1 MKKFVSIIVAVL
13 FCWQASADDYRKY
26 VEKYSDIAVKEMKR
40 TGVPA
45 SITLAQ
51 GLLESRAG
59 LSPLAADGN
68 NHFGIKCHNDWN
80 GKKMYHDDD
89 ANGECFRVYKS
100 AEESFKNHSDFLRGR
115 DRYKDLFELPQDDYK
130 AWAHGLKAAGYAT
143 DPRYAHKLIKLIE
156 DYELYKYDTGVPV
169 KVKTPREEETPV
181 VILPKQERT
190 SNYKETIS
198 LSLRR
203 EMYSQNGVP
212 CIYALEGESY
222 SSIAA
227 SQGLFLKEILNYN
240 DLKEDMPLEK
250 GTIVYLARKK
260 KEGPVNQYVIDAE
273 GETLYQISQRFG
285 VRYAALQQL
294 NVLLLGKKLEPGDTV
309 RLRK

>member
-1 MKKFVSIIVAVL
+1 MKKVVSIVVAVL
-13 FCWQASADDYRKY
+13 FSFVAIADDYQKY
-26 VEKYSDIAVKEMKR
+26 VEKYADIAVKEMKR

-68 NHFGIKCHNDWN
+68 NHFGIKCHNDWD

-89 ANGECFRVYKS
+89 ANSECFRVYKS

-115 DRYKDLFELPQDDYK
+115 DRYKSLFELPQDDYK
-130 AWAHGLKAAGYAT
+130 AWAHGLKEAGYAT

-156 DYELYKYDTGVPV
+156 DYELYEYDKDV
-169 KVKTPREEETPV
+169 KVTLKTPRQEETPV
-181 VILPKQERT
+181 LIPQQERS
-190 SNYKETIS
+190 SNYKETIA

-203 EMYSQNGVP
+203 ELYSQNGVP

-227 SQGLFLKEILNYN
+227 SQGLFLRELLRYN

-260 KEGPVNQYVIDAE
+260 QEGPVGQYVVDTE
-273 GETLYQISQRFG
+273 GETLYRIAQRFG
-285 VRYAALQQL
+285 IRYATLQQL
-294 NVLLLGKKLEPGDTV
+294 NVLLLGKTLEPGDTV

>member
-1 MKKFVSIIVAVL
+1 MKKVVSIIVAVL
-13 FCWQASADDYRKY
+13 FSLVAIADDYQKY
-26 VEKYSDIAVKEMKR
+26 VEKYADIAVKEMKR

-89 ANGECFRVYKS
+89 ANSECFRVYRS

-115 DRYKDLFELPQDDYK
+115 DRYKSLFELPQDDYK
-130 AWAHGLKAAGYAT
+130 AWAHGLKEAGYAT
-143 DPRYAHKLIKLIE
+143 DPRYAQKLIKLIE
-156 DYELYKYDTGVPV
+156 EYELYEYDKDV
-169 KVKTPREEETPV
+169 KVTLKTPREEETPV
-181 VILPKQERT
+181 VIPQQERS
-190 SNYKETIS
+190 SNYKETIA

-203 EMYSQNGVP
+203 ELYSQNGVP
-212 CIYALEGESY
+212 CIYALEGENY

-227 SQGLFLKEILNYN
+227 SQGLFLRELLRYN

-260 KEGPVNQYVIDAE
+260 QEGPVNQYVVDTE
-273 GETLYQISQRFG
+273 GETLYRIAQRFG
-285 VRYAALQQL
+285 IRYATLQQL
-294 NVLLLGKKLEPGDTV
+294 NVLLLGKTLEPGDTV

>member
-1 MKKFVSIIVAVL
+1 MKKVVSIVVAVL
-13 FCWQASADDYRKY
+13 FSFVAIADDYQKY
-26 VEKYSDIAVKEMKR
+26 VEKYADIAVKEMKR

-68 NHFGIKCHNDWN
+68 NHFGIKCHNDWD

-89 ANGECFRVYKS
+89 ANSECFRVYKS

-115 DRYKDLFELPQDDYK
+115 DRYKSLFELPQDDYK
-130 AWAHGLKAAGYAT
+130 AWAHGLKEAGYAT

-156 DYELYKYDTGVPV
+156 DYELYEYDKDV
-169 KVKTPREEETPV
+169 KVVLKTPRQEETPV
-181 VILPKQERT
+181 LIPQQERS
-190 SNYKETIS
+190 SNYKETIA

-203 EMYSQNGVP
+203 ELYSQNGVP

-227 SQGLFLKEILNYN
+227 SQGLFLRELLRYN

-260 KEGPVNQYVIDAE
+260 QEGPVGQYVVDTE
-273 GETLYQISQRFG
+273 GETLYRIAQRFG
-285 VRYAALQQL
+285 IRYATLQQL
-294 NVLLLGKKLEPGDTV
+294 NVLLLGKTLEPGDTV

>member
-1 MKKFVSIIVAVL
+1 MKKVVSIVVAVL
-13 FCWQASADDYRKY
+13 FSFVAIADDYQKY
-26 VEKYSDIAVKEMKR
+26 VEKYADIAVKEMKR

-68 NHFGIKCHNDWN
+68 NHFGIKCHNDWD

-89 ANGECFRVYKS
+89 ANSECFRVYKS

-115 DRYKDLFELPQDDYK
+115 DRYKSLFELPQDDYK
-130 AWAHGLKAAGYAT
+130 AWAHGLKEAGYAT

-156 DYELYKYDTGVPV
+156 DYELYEYDKDV
-169 KVKTPREEETPV
+169 KVTLKTPRQEETPV
-181 VILPKQERT
+181 LIPQQERS
-190 SNYKETIS
+190 SNYKETIA

-203 EMYSQNGVP
+203 ELYSQNGVP

-227 SQGLFLKEILNYN
+227 SQGLFLRELLRYN

-260 KEGPVNQYVIDAE
+260 QEGPVGRYVVDTE
-273 GETLYQISQRFG
+273 GETLYRIAQRFG
-285 VRYAALQQL
+285 IRYATLQQL
-294 NVLLLGKKLEPGDTV
+294 NVLLLGKTLEPGDTV

>member
-1 MKKFVSIIVAVL
+1 MKKVVSIVVAVL
-13 FCWQASADDYRKY
+13 FSFVAIADDYQKY
-26 VEKYSDIAVKEMKR
+26 VEKYADIAVKEMKR

-68 NHFGIKCHNDWN
+68 NHFGIKCHNDWD

-89 ANGECFRVYKS
+89 ANNECFRVYKS

-115 DRYKDLFELPQDDYK
+115 DRYKSLFELPQDDYK
-130 AWAHGLKAAGYAT
+130 AWAHGLKEAGYAT

-156 DYELYKYDTGVPV
+156 DYELYEYDKDV
-169 KVKTPREEETPV
+169 KVTLKTPRQEETPV
-181 VILPKQERT
+181 LIPQQERS
-190 SNYKETIS
+190 SNYKETIA

-203 EMYSQNGVP
+203 ELYSQNGVP

-227 SQGLFLKEILNYN
+227 SQGLFLRELLRYN

-250 GTIVYLARKK
+250 GTVVYLARKK
-260 KEGPVNQYVIDAE
+260 QEGPVGQYVVDTE
-273 GETLYQISQRFG
+273 GETLYRIAQRFG
-285 VRYAALQQL
+285 IRYATLQQL
-294 NVLLLGKKLEPGDTV
+294 NVLLLGKTLEPGDTV

>member
-1 MKKFVSIIVAVL
+1 MKKVVSIVVAVL
-13 FCWQASADDYRKY
+13 FSFVAIADDYQKY
-26 VEKYSDIAVKEMKR
+26 VEKYADIAVKEMKR

-68 NHFGIKCHNDWN
+68 NHFGIKCHNDWD

-89 ANGECFRVYKS
+89 ANNECFRVYKS

-115 DRYKDLFELPQDDYK
+115 DRYKSLFELPQDDYK
-130 AWAHGLKAAGYAT
+130 AWAHGLKEAGYAT

-156 DYELYKYDTGVPV
+156 DYELYEYDKDV
-169 KVKTPREEETPV
+169 KVTLKTPRQEETPV
-181 VILPKQERT
+181 LIPQQERS
-190 SNYKETIS
+190 SNYKETIA
-198 LSLRR
+198 LSLKR
-203 EMYSQNGVP
+203 ELYSQNGVP

-227 SQGLFLKEILNYN
+227 SQGLFLRELLRYN

-260 KEGPVNQYVIDAE
+260 QEGPVGQYVVDTE
-273 GETLYQISQRFG
+273 GETLYRIAQRFG
-285 VRYAALQQL
+285 IRYATLQQL
-294 NVLLLGKKLEPGDTV
+294 NVLLLGKTLEPGDTV

>member
-1 MKKFVSIIVAVL
+1 MKKVVSIVVAVL
-13 FCWQASADDYRKY
+13 FSFVAIADDYQKY
-26 VEKYSDIAVKEMKR
+26 VEKYADIAVKEMKR

-68 NHFGIKCHNDWN
+68 NHFGIKCHNDWD

-89 ANGECFRVYKS
+89 ANNECFRVYKS

-115 DRYKDLFELPQDDYK
+115 DRYKSLFELPQDDYK
-130 AWAHGLKAAGYAT
+130 AWAHGLKEAGYAT

-156 DYELYKYDTGVPV
+156 DYELYEYDKDV
-169 KVKTPREEETPV
+169 KVTLKTPRQEETPV
-181 VILPKQERT
+181 LIPQQERS
-190 SNYKETIS
+190 SNYKETIA

-203 EMYSQNGVP
+203 ELYSQNGVP

-227 SQGLFLKEILNYN
+227 SQGLFLRELLRYN

-260 KEGPVNQYVIDAE
+260 QEGPVGQYVVDTE
-273 GETLYQISQRFG
+273 GETLYRIAQRFG
-285 VRYAALQQL
+285 IRYATLQQL
-294 NVLLLGKKLEPGDTV
+294 NVLLLGKTLEPGDTV

>member
-1 MKKFVSIIVAVL
+1 MKKVVSIVVAVL
-13 FCWQASADDYRKY
+13 FSFVAIADDYQKY
-26 VEKYSDIAVKEMKR
+26 VEKYADIAVKEMKR

-68 NHFGIKCHNDWN
+68 NHFGIKCHNDWD

-89 ANGECFRVYKS
+89 ANSECFRVYKS

-115 DRYKDLFELPQDDYK
+115 DRYKSLFELPQDDYK
-130 AWAHGLKAAGYAT
+130 AWAHGLKEAGYAT

-156 DYELYKYDTGVPV
+156 DYELYEYDKDV
-169 KVKTPREEETPV
+169 KVTLKTPRQEETPV
-181 VILPKQERT
+181 LIPQQERS
-190 SNYKETIS
+190 SNYKETIA

-203 EMYSQNGVP
+203 DLYSQNGVP

-227 SQGLFLKEILNYN
+227 SQGLFLRELLRYN

-260 KEGPVNQYVIDAE
+260 QEGPVGQYVVDTE
-273 GETLYQISQRFG
+273 GETLYRIAQRFG
-285 VRYAALQQL
+285 IRYATLQQL
-294 NVLLLGKKLEPGDTV
+294 NVLLLGKTLEPGDTV

>member
-1 MKKFVSIIVAVL
+1 MKKVVSIVVAVL
-13 FCWQASADDYRKY
+13 FSFVAIADDYQKY
-26 VEKYSDIAVKEMKR
+26 VEKYADIAVKEMKR

-68 NHFGIKCHNDWN
+68 NHFGIKCHNDWD

-89 ANGECFRVYKS
+89 ANSECFRVYRS

-115 DRYKDLFELPQDDYK
+115 DRYKSLFELPQDDYK
-130 AWAHGLKAAGYAT
+130 AWAHGLKEAGYAT

-156 DYELYKYDTGVPV
+156 DYELYEYDKDV
-169 KVKTPREEETPV
+169 KVTLKTPRQEETPV
-181 VILPKQERT
+181 LIPQQERS
-190 SNYKETIS
+190 SNYKETIA
-198 LSLRR
+198 LSLKR
-203 EMYSQNGVP
+203 ELYSQNGVP

-227 SQGLFLKEILNYN
+227 SQGLFLRELLRYN

-250 GTIVYLARKK
+250 GTVVYLARKK
-260 KEGPVNQYVIDAE
+260 QEGPVGQYVVDTE
-273 GETLYQISQRFG
+273 GETLYRIAQRFG
-285 VRYAALQQL
+285 IRYATLQQL
-294 NVLLLGKKLEPGDTV
+294 NVLLLGKTLEPGDTV